1 MNKFVFVHLYNDRS
15 GSPRVLSQVLRLFS
29 RVGVDFEVITSKFDD
44 GFISESEFS
53 INEIFYKRSRFR
65 ILTLIYYSITQVQL
79 FFKCLRYFREDV
91 IFYVN
96 TLMPCGAAI
105 AAKLMRKD
113 VIYHV
118 HEVSIQPPQLKNLLA
133 FILER
138 TASKVIF
145 VSQFVKSHY
154 LLKDVQNKVVYNSVS
169 RMPLK
174 SPQAPVRLGEEFIIL
189 MVCSLKIYK
198 GINEF
203 VNIAEMFSGRYGFR
217 FRIVLNADYE
227 EVQSWARR
235 FSRLDNF
242 DVFSRQVSL
251 SSFYKEADLVLNLT
265 QPDQC
270 QETFGLTIVEA
281 MSYGIPIVA
290 PPIGGPVEIVRHNF
304 NGFLISCYDL
314 NAIEEAIVF
323 LSVDAEAYKI
333 MSDAALETAEFFS
346 VRRFEDSLIEF
357 VLNSGVDIE

>member
-29 RVGVDFEVITSKFDD
+29 RKGVDFDVITSKFDD

-53 INEIFYKRSRFR
+53 IDEIFYKRSRFR
-65 ILTLIYYSITQVQL
+65 ILTLVYYSITQVQL

-96 TLMPCGAAI
+96 TLMPIGAAI
-105 AAKLMRKD
+105 AAKFMRKS

-133 FILER
+133 FVLKKS
-138 TASKVIF
+138 ASKVIF

-154 LLKDVQNKVVYNSVS
+154 TLHGIGSKVVYNSVS
-169 RMPLK
+169 RIPSR
-174 SPQAPVRLGEEFIIL
+174 SPQASVRLGEEFIIL

-203 VNIAEMFSGRYGFR
+203 ANLAKRFSGRCGFR
-217 FRIVLNADYE
+217 FRIVLNADYKE
-227 EVQSWARR
+227 AQSWARR
-235 FSRLDNF
+235 FSRLDNLE
-242 DVFSRQVSL
+242 VFSRQASL
-251 SSFYKEADLVLNLT
+251 SSFYKNSHLVLNLT
-265 QPDQC
+265 RPDQC

-281 MSYGIPIVA
+281 MSYGIPVVA
-290 PPIGGPVEIVRHNF
+290 PPVGGPVEIVRPNF
-304 NGFLISCYDL
+304 NGFLIPGYDL
-314 NAIEEAIVF
+314 DVIEDAIVF
-323 LSVDAEAYKI
+323 LSMNEEAYKN
-333 MSDAALETAEFFS
+333 MSEAALETAEFFS
-346 VRRFEDSLIEF
+346 VQRFEDSLSEF
-357 VLNSGVDIE
+357 VLNSGVGFE